1 VTPDPLPPQPWRR
14 PDRAGRRQ
22 LSTELIVNT
31 ALDLLATEGLEAVT
45 MRKVAQRLDT
55 GAASL
60 YAHVRN
66 KADLHELMLDAVMR
80 DVAVPEPDP
89 ARWKQQLKELGLDIT
104 AALAARPGIARIAL
118 ETLIPTTPNVLDL
131 MDKMLGILRA
141 GGLSEED
148 VLSGAD
154 VLALYTAAGAYEQAL
169 QSTERMTRDA
179 ASRIE
184 QITNY
189 LDLVPTGRLPH
200 LAALAPAM
208 ANSRA
213 SYALGLEL
221 IIEGLAAR
229 TAD

>member
-1 VTPDPLPPQPWRR
+1 
-14 PDRAGRRQ
+14 
-22 LSTELIVNT
+22 
-31 ALDLLATEGLEAVT
+31 
-45 MRKVAQRLDT
+45 
-55 GAASL
+55 
-60 YAHVRN
+60 
-66 KADLHELMLDAVMR
+66 
-80 DVAVPEPDP
+80 VAVPEPDP